1 MSLCLIKPAEA
12 RGRAKCGPQGS
23 ECSEGRG
30 SSVCLQERQV
40 GVRGWE
46 EDVWQQR
53 PGGCLS

>member
-23 ECSEGRG
+23 DCSEGRALL
-30 SSVCLQERQV
+30 SLQERQE